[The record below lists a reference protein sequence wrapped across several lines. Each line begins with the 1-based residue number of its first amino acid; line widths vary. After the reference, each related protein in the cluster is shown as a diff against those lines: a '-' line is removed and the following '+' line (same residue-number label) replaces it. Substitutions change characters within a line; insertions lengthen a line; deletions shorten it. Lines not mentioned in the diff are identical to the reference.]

1 MFLPVK
7 RITCSGKTFD
17 QNQLRTPNLKLQN
30 AFGKIFEYNIYM
42 KKIVAF
48 VFILFSLNSFAQDT
62 AISASNT
69 VVVHKDPRLDMLV
82 NKQAQINEETS
93 RDSRKTTKGFR
104 LMIISTNNRDEA
116 ISAKTKVYTYF
127 PELKAYLW
135 HQSPY
140 YKVKAGNFKD
150 RKEAEAYQKKLNV
163 YFSKGVFI
171 MNDIVE
177 VKPDKSRDED
187 M

>member
-1 MFLPVK
+1 
-7 RITCSGKTFD
+7 
-17 QNQLRTPNLKLQN
+17 
-30 AFGKIFEYNIYM
+30 M
-42 KKIVAF
+42 KKIVFFAA
-48 VFILFSLNSFAQDT
+48 VFFSFNAFAQDT
-62 AISASNT
+62 TTAAGNT

-82 NKQAQINEETS
+82 TKQAQINEETS
-93 RDSRKTTKGFR
+93 RDARKTTKGFR

-163 YFSKGVFI
+163 YFSNGVFI

-177 VKPDKSRDED
+177 VKADKTREED

>member
-1 MFLPVK
+1 MK
-7 RITCSGKTFD
+7 KTFFVAS
-17 QNQLRTPNLKLQN
+17 LLFTLN
-30 AFGKIFEYNIYM
+30 AF
-42 KKIVAF
+42 
-48 VFILFSLNSFAQDT
+48 SQDT
-62 AISASNT
+62 IVSDTNS
-69 VVVHKDPRLDMLV
+69 VVVHKDPRIDMLV
-82 NKQAQINEETS
+82 AMQAQINEETS
-93 RDSRKTTKGFR
+93 RDARKTTKGYR

-116 ISAKTKVYTYF
+116 ISAKTQVYTYF

-140 YKVKAGNFKD
+140 YKVKAGNFTD

-163 YFSKGVFI
+163 YFEKGVFI

-177 VKPDKSRDED
+177 VKPDRTKDEN

>member
-1 MFLPVK
+1 
-7 RITCSGKTFD
+7 
-17 QNQLRTPNLKLQN
+17 
-30 AFGKIFEYNIYM
+30 M
-42 KKIVAF
+42 KKILALASF
-48 VFILFSLNSFAQDT
+48 LFSLNAFSQD
-62 AISASNT
+62 NT
-69 VVVHKDPRLDMLV
+69 VTDTNSVIVHKDPRIDLLV
-82 NKQAQINEETS
+82 AKQAEINEETS
-93 RDSRKTTKGFR
+93 RDARKTTKGFR

-116 ISAKTKVYTYF
+116 IAAKTKVYTYF

-150 RKEAEAYQKKLNV
+150 RKEAEAYQKRLNV
-163 YFSKGVFI
+163 YFEKGVFI

-177 VKPDKSRDED
+177 TKPEKTKDQD